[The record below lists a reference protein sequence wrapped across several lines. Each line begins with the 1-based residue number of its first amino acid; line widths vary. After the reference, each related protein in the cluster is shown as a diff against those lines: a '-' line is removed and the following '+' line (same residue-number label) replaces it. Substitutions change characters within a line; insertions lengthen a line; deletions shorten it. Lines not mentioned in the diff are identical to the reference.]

1 MVIGFWAPT
10 TLVGATVVLWEGDA
24 AGVCVAFSP
33 TVGVLL
39 GRGEGVPV
47 GAFCVQYRPAN
58 DVPEPNSFPL
68 QYHPGGQDFPFA
80 QMGGVGGGTDV
91 GNNLVPAG

>member
-1 MVIGFWAPT
+1 MV
-10 TLVGATVVLWEGDA
+10 VVSDDDIEG
-24 AGVCVAFSP
+24 VLVAFGF
-33 TVGVLL
+33 TAGEVVGF
-39 GRGEGVPV
+39 GEGVPV
-47 GAFCVQYRPAN
+47 GAFCVQYRPVK
-58 DVPEPNSFPL
+58 DVPLPNSFPL